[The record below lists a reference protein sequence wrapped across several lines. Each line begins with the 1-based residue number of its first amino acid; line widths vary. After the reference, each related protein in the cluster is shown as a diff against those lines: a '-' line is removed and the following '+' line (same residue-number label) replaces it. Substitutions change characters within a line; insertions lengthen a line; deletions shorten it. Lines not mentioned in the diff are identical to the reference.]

1 MKSIRVYLAI
11 VVQTFILINP
21 ATSESIL
28 SPYNSPINIPIVNST
43 NLTQNIDAF
52 TVNSE
57 KIREDAKNI
66 TVRFMSAKNGGSGVV
81 IAKKSTTSQG
91 NFTYLVLTNKHIINN
106 NGLNKFQIQTADQK
120 IHTAK
125 LITNTGFNTNYDIAL
140 LQFSSS
146 EQYQL
151 PNLKDGSTLEDRS
164 IYSAGFPSN
173 SDKLSFSTGQVSQ
186 ISDIPLNDGTQ
197 IGYTLDRGQK
207 YIIQGMNGGPIID
220 NRGILIGINSI
231 HYAPNIFNYTYA
243 DGSKPTTNKISQSV
257 NVNWGFPIYNF
268 LIQLNSNLLY
278 DYNNLPKVQR
288 QITPIGYM
296 ANLNFKTRQQ
306 TVRIESGGENGS
318 GVIVAKEGNTYYA
331 LTAKHV
337 VQDKNS
343 RQLHSNLKII
353 TYDQERY
360 PVNLR
365 DITFTIKDDI
375 AIVKFRTDIT
385 YPIAQL
391 GDYKHGD
398 SDLVSVGGFPDR
410 IKIGSPLWQWQLNPG
425 YIYNKEIGRF
435 VTQDKLSFAEGYDLI
450 YSSIS
455 YGGMSGGP
463 IVDTQG
469 KVIGIHG
476 KAEQTDGTILGNS
489 LGISINKIIE
499 KADELKIKTQLLKI
513 VNNAPPKLNQEQ
525 LGSIEVVMRSI
536 SQPEKDSTGEQW
548 LAYGN
553 QLYRTRQYTEAI
565 AAFDFAIQKGQNHHL
580 TGNYGKSLSLLRLG
594 KNNEALIAVSKA
606 INAIPKGRRERYY
619 YLWKHESI
627 VLVYLGKFDLAVR
640 AIDMAIKLEPTD
652 PALKT
657 ARAIFVSIF
666 QSD

>member
-1 MKSIRVYLAI
+1 MKINTLYLAI
-11 VVQTFILINP
+11 VIQTFIFINP
-21 ATSESIL
+21 ATSEAIL
-28 SPYNSPINIPIVNST
+28 IPYNSPINSPIVNRIS
-43 NLTQNIDAF
+43 LTQNIDAF

-66 TVRFMSAKNGGSGVV
+66 TVRFISTKNGGSGVL
-81 IAKKSTTSQG
+81 IAKKITTSQG
-91 NFTYLVLTNKHIINN
+91 NFTYLFLTNKHTINN

-146 EQYQL
+146 ERYQL

-173 SDKLSFSTGQVSQ
+173 SDKLSFSSGQVSQ

-207 YIIQGMNGGPIID
+207 DIIQGMNGGPIID
-220 NRGILIGINSI
+220 NRGILIGINII
-231 HYAPNIFNYTYA
+231 HHTPSLFNYAYA
-243 DGSKPTTNKISQSV
+243 DGSKPTTKKISQYI
-257 NVNWGFPIYNF
+257 NTNWGFPIYNF
-268 LIQLNSNLLY
+268 LIQLDSNLLY

-288 QITPIGYM
+288 QITPAGYM
-296 ANLNFKTRQQ
+296 ADLNRKTRQQ
-306 TVRIESGGENGS
+306 TVRIESRSGNGS
-318 GVIVAKEGNTYYA
+318 GIIVAQEGNTYYV

-343 RQLHSNLKII
+343 NKLDPHLKII

-360 PVNLR
+360 PINLR

-375 AIVKFRTDIT
+375 AIVKFRADIS
-385 YPIAQL
+385 YPIAKL

-410 IKIGSPLWQWQLNPG
+410 MKIGSPLWQWQLNPG
-425 YIYNKEIGRF
+425 YIYIKEIGRF

-463 IVDTQG
+463 IVDTEG

-476 KAEQTDGTILGNS
+476 KAEQTDGAILGNS
-489 LGISINKIIE
+489 LGVSIHKIIE
-499 KADELKIKTQLLKI
+499 KADELKIKVSLLKI
-513 VNNAPPKLNQEQ
+513 VNNIPPKLNQEQ
-525 LGSIEVVMRSI
+525 LRSIEVVMRSI
-536 SQPEKDSTGEQW
+536 SQPGKDSTGEQW

-565 AAFDFAIQKGQNHHL
+565 AAFDFAIKKGQNYHL

-594 KNNEALIAVSKA
+594 KNNEALTSLSKA
-606 INAIPKGRRERYY
+606 INAIPKGRREKYY

-640 AIDMAIKLEPTD
+640 SIDMAIKLEPTD

>member
-1 MKSIRVYLAI
+1 MKNNTLYLAI
-11 VVQTFILINP
+11 FTQIVIFISP
-21 ATSESIL
+21 ATSKTLLIS
-28 SPYNSPINIPIVNST
+28 YKSPISIPIVNRT
-43 NLTQNIDAF
+43 RLAQKIDAF

-66 TVRFMSAKNGGSGVV
+66 TVRFISPKNGGSGVL
-81 IAKKSTTSQG
+81 IAKKSTTSPG
-91 NFTYLVLTNKHIINN
+91 NFTYLVLTNKHIINT
-106 NGLNKFQIQTADQK
+106 NGLNKFQIQTADRK

-125 LITNTGFNTNYDIAL
+125 LITNAGFNTNYDIAL

-146 EQYQL
+146 ERYQL
-151 PNLKDGSTLEDRS
+151 PDLKDGSTLEGRS

-207 YIIQGMNGGPIID
+207 YITQGMNGGPIID

-231 HYAPNIFNYTYA
+231 HYAPSIFNYTYA
-243 DGSKPTTNKISQSV
+243 DGSKPTTNKVSQSI

-268 LIQLNSNLLY
+268 LTQLNSNILY

-288 QITPIGYM
+288 QITPAGYM
-296 ANLNFKTRQQ
+296 ADLNFKTRQQ

-343 RQLHSNLKII
+343 KQLYPNLKII

-360 PVNLR
+360 PVNLS

-375 AIVKFRTDIT
+375 AVVKFRTDIN
-385 YPIAQL
+385 YPIAKL

-425 YIYNKEIGRF
+425 YIYNKEIGKF

-450 YSSIS
+450 YSSVS
-455 YGGMSGGP
+455 YCS
-463 IVDTQG
+463 IQFC
-469 KVIGIHG
+469 
-476 KAEQTDGTILGNS
+476 NS
-489 LGISINKIIE
+489 ERSKSSFNW
-499 KADELKIKTQLLKI
+499 
-513 VNNAPPKLNQEQ
+513 KL
-525 LGSIEVVMRSI
+525 
-536 SQPEKDSTGEQW
+536 W
-548 LAYGN
+548 
-553 QLYRTRQYTEAI
+553 
-565 AAFDFAIQKGQNHHL
+565 
-580 TGNYGKSLSLLRLG
+580 
-594 KNNEALIAVSKA
+594 
-606 INAIPKGRRERYY
+606 
-619 YLWKHESI
+619 
-627 VLVYLGKFDLAVR
+627 
-640 AIDMAIKLEPTD
+640 
-652 PALKT
+652 
-657 ARAIFVSIF
+657 
-666 QSD
+666 